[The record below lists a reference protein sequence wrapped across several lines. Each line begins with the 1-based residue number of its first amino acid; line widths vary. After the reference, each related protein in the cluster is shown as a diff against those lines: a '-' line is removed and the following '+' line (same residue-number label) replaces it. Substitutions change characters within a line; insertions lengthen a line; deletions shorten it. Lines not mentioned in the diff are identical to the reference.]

1 MRIIV
6 FNSSNLVQDGQN
18 NKLVYNFPNSV
29 LFKDNYIA
37 VSSVSMYY
45 SWFNITAALG
55 NNIFSYTWTV
65 GAVINIR
72 NITIPDGLYEI
83 TTLNDLL
90 QFNMI
95 NNGDYLIET
104 ASGDFVYYAEF
115 ILNVTRYAV
124 QINTYLVPIAL
135 PVGYTAP
142 ANFAG
147 FPTTICNPIITLP
160 AKFNAIMGY
169 VVGFV
174 TSNNI
179 GNVPNVPAT
188 TAYVSKNNTTGTI
201 SYVSTAAPNLQPN
214 SSIYFSLSNINNPYS
229 VPSSIIY
236 SLVST
241 GDVGALIIERPPQFA
256 FNKMIDG
263 TYNELRLS
271 FLGQD
276 LTPVIIQDPTMT
288 ILLVIRDKEDVGSK

>member
-1 MRIIV
+1 
-6 FNSSNLVQDGQN
+6 
-18 NKLVYNFPNSV
+18 
-29 LFKDNYIA
+29 
-37 VSSVSMYY
+37 MYQI
-45 SWFNITAALG
+45 S
-55 NNIFSYTWTV
+55 
-65 GAVINIR
+65 
-72 NITIPDGLYEI
+72 
-83 TTLNDLL
+83 TLNDLL

-104 ASGDFVYYAEF
+104 ASGDYVYYAEF

-124 QINTYLVPIAL
+124 QINTYLVPTVL
-135 PVGYTAP
+135 PVGYSSPTIFSGLP
-142 ANFAG
+142 AVV
-147 FPTTICNPIITLP
+147 CNPIITLP

-174 TSNNI
+174 TDNNI
-179 GNVPNVPAT
+179 GNPPGIPAT
-188 TAYVSKNNTTGTI
+188 TTYVSKNKTGTI
-201 SYVSTAAPNLQPN
+201 SYVSTSARNLQPN

-241 GDVGALIIERPPQFA
+241 GDVGALILERPPQFA

-288 ILLVIRDKEDVGSK
+288 ILLVIRDKDDVGGSK